1 MIKHIVFD
9 LGGVLI
15 DWDPRYLYRKIFDTE
30 EEVSYFLTEI
40 CDMEWNELQDA
51 GRDIEQGME
60 ERINLYPQYRKEIL
74 AYYNRWPEMLGGPVQ
89 EVVDL
94 LGLIVQNGEHNLF
107 GITNWSHQT
116 FPIAK
121 KYYSFLS
128 VFQDIVISG
137 VEKVK
142 KPDPKIYKVLLSR
155 QQIDAQDCLFID
167 DNIRNVKGAIEVG
180 MKAIQYISPKQLSK
194 DLNTLSILKW

>member
-30 EEVSYFLTEI
+30 DEVNHFLTQI

-51 GRDIEQGME
+51 GRNIEQGME
-60 ERINLYPQYRKEIL
+60 ERIQKYPHYEKEIL

-89 EVVDL
+89 EVVDI
-94 LGLIVQNGEHNLF
+94 LGLIAQNGEHNLF

-116 FPIAK
+116 FPIAR

-142 KPDPKIYKVLLSR
+142 KPDPRIYHILLSR
-155 QQIDAQDCLFID
+155 QQLNAIECLFID
-167 DNIRNVKGAIEVG
+167 DNIRNVRGAREVG
-180 MKAIQYISPKQLSK
+180 MKAIQFISPNQLK
-194 DLNTLSILKW
+194 LDLKIWNILK